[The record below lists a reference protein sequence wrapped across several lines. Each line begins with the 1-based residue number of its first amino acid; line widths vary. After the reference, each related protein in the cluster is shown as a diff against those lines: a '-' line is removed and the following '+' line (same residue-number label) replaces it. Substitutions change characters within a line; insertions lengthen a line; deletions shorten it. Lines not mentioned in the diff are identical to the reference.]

1 MRSTRTLFGI
11 LLLVALFGCGDD
23 PAESI
28 NSTGFQTLLTTPYSN
43 MREPAR
49 IVVSDSLSWAQLWTT
64 IIEGQSDPA
73 KIPAVDFR
81 KQQVVV
87 AALGERKRAGYA
99 IRIEQIEQSNGM
111 RQVVVEETAPGTNCN
126 SSEVI
131 TTPLDAVVVNKS
143 TLPSMF
149 VERLIVRPC

>member
-1 MRSTRTLFGI
+1 MRSTCTPFGI

-23 PAESI
+23 PVRSTIA
-28 NSTGFQTLLTTPYSN
+28 TGFQPLLTTPYSN

-49 IVVSDSLSWAQLWTT
+49 IVVSDSLSWVQLWAT
-64 IIEGQSDPA
+64 IIEGHSDPA
-73 KIPAVDFR
+73 KLPAVDFR

-99 IRIEQIEQSNGM
+99 IRIEQIEQSNGL
-111 RQVVVEETAPGTNCN
+111 RQIVVEETAPGANCN
-126 SSEVI
+126 SPEVI
-131 TTPLDAVVVNKS
+131 TTPLEAVVVNKS